1 MIAKRISNKWDLN
14 GMKEVTVLVKG
25 GHKFRTDR
33 RFSLFCFHLETPPC
47 DTFPFLQTLLLTIPF
62 WSFINTL
69 QLNSNYLVIMD
80 AGWPVEMMAQKR
92 DQNPAISSLTEE
104 PQFIRKTK
112 FEVYG
117 EEMIEKEVKQSGN
130 SGRVYLPPE
139 WIGKHVKIIR
149 IE

>member
-1 MIAKRISNKWDLN
+1 MIRRKEPNLELLPSLINVHNK
-14 GMKEVTVLVKG
+14 
-25 GHKFRTDR
+25 
-33 RFSLFCFHLETPPC
+33 S
-47 DTFPFLQTLLLTIPF
+47 
-62 WSFINTL
+62 
-69 QLNSNYLVIMD
+69 
-80 AGWPVEMMAQKR
+80 
-92 DQNPAISSLTEE
+92 
-104 PQFIRKTK
+104 K